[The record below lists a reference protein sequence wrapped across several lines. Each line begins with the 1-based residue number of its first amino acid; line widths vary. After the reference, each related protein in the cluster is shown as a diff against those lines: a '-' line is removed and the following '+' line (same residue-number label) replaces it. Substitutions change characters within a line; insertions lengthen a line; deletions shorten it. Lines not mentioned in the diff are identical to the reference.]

1 MITNSKISRT
11 VMRRVYTIHALRKGM
26 PMITASTLLL
36 VLALWA
42 LGREVW
48 VAQVFANM
56 PSLFDV
62 PAITRF
68 FASAFMH
75 TDLAVQLFSVLAL
88 GAVVWLGRSLG
99 RLLARTT
106 RFA

>member
-1 MITNSKISRT
+1 MTTNSKISHT
-11 VMRRVYTIHALRKGM
+11 VMQRVYTIHALRKSM
-26 PMITASTLLL
+26 PMMAASALLL

-56 PSLFDV
+56 PSLFNV
-62 PAITRF
+62 PAIARF

-88 GAVVWLGRSLG
+88 GAVIWLGRSLG
-99 RLLARTT
+99 RLLSRTAR
-106 RFA
+106 FV